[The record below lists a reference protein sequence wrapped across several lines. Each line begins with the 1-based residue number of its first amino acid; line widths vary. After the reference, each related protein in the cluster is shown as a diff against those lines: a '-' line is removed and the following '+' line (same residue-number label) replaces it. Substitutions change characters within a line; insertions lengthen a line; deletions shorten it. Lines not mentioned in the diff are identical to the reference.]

1 MLEIEIPGFKRLSLS
16 NLVLD
21 YNGTLACDGNL
32 IAGVRERLEL
42 LSKRLGIYVLTED
55 TFGGVGKE
63 LAALPCRVSV
73 IPPQNQALA
82 KAETIRD
89 LGPERCV
96 AIGNG
101 RNDQAMLKEAALGI
115 AVVQTE
121 GASIE
126 AVLSADVL
134 SRNIIEALDL
144 LLNPLRLTATL
155 RG

>member
-1 MLEIEIPGFKRLSLS
+1 MLEIEIPGYKRLSLS

-42 LSKRLGIYVLTED
+42 LSKRLRIDVLTAD
-55 TFGGVGKE
+55 TFGSVGKE
-63 LAALPCRVSV
+63 LATLPCRVSV
-73 IPPQNQALA
+73 IPLQNQAAA
-82 KAETIRD
+82 KADYVRD
-89 LGPERCV
+89 LGPEGCV